1 MNIKA
6 KLDKALLNQSFE
18 KEEFSGIWLRY
29 RSVAKMYSEI
39 ENAICVLTDLK
50 TRRSVIHYG
59 GMSSLIG
66 NDRSGEETE
75 ISSIWEDEILNKVHP
90 EDVRKKQILEYYFF
104 HFLKKIPIAEWTDYY
119 MAINLR
125 IRSHSAEYLTV
136 LHRMFYAVEEDNVRL
151 ALCIY
156 NISGNN
162 VNALLHENGVI
173 INSMNGTTLYYNEFK
188 YRDILSAREKEI
200 LLLIAHGKMSKEIA
214 ESLEI
219 SLNTVNRHRQNILQK
234 LQVKNSIEA
243 YRLAKAMELV

>member
-50 TRRSVIHYG
+50 TRISVIHYG

>member
-6 KLDKALLNQSFE
+6 KLDKALLDQSFE
-18 KEEFSGIWLRY
+18 NKDTSGIWLKY

-50 TRRSVIHYG
+50 TRKSLIHYG

-66 NDRSGEETE
+66 DDRCGEEIE
-75 ISSIWEDEILNKVHP
+75 ISSIWEDEILSKVHS
-90 EDVRKKQILEYYFF
+90 EDVRKKLVLEHYFF
-104 HFLKKIPIAEWTDYY
+104 HFLKEVPMAEWTDYY
-119 MAINLR
+119 MAVNLR
-125 IRSHSAEYLTV
+125 MRSHSGEYLTV
-136 LHRMFYAVEEDNVRL
+136 LHRMFYAVEEDKVRL
-151 ALCIY
+151 GLCIY

-173 INSMNGTTLYYNEFK
+173 VNSMNGATLYYNEFK
-188 YRDILSAREKEI
+188 YTDVLSAREKEV

-214 ESLEI
+214 ESLDI

>member
-6 KLDKALLNQSFE
+6 QLDKALLNQSFE
-18 KEEFSGIWLRY
+18 DKKTSEICLKY
-29 RSVAKMYSEI
+29 RSIAKMYAEI

-50 TRRSVIHYG
+50 TRKSVIYYG
-59 GMSSLIG
+59 GISSLIG
-66 NDRSGEETE
+66 EDRKGDEVG
-75 ISSIWEDEILNKVHP
+75 ISSIWEDDILNKIHA
-90 EDVRKKQILEYYFF
+90 EDVRKKLVLEHYFF
-104 HFLKKIPIAEWTDYY
+104 HFLKDIPIKEWTDYY

-125 IRSHSAEYLTV
+125 MRSNSGEYITV
-136 LHRMFYAVEEDNVRL
+136 WHRMFYGIEEDKVRM

-173 INSMNGTTLYYNEFK
+173 VNSMNGATLYYKEFT
-188 YRDILSAREKEI
+188 YNDVLSAREKEV
-200 LLLIAHGKMSKEIA
+200 LLMIAHGRMSKEIA
-214 ESLEI
+214 ESLGI

-243 YRLAKAMELV
+243 YRLAKAMGLV

>member
-18 KEEFSGIWLRY
+18 NEDVSGIWLKY
-29 RSVAKMYSEI
+29 RTIAKMYSEI

-50 TRRSVIHYG
+50 TRKSVIHYG

-66 NDRSGEETE
+66 DDRRGEETE
-75 ISSIWEDEILNKVHP
+75 ISSIWEDDILNKMHP
-90 EDVRKKQILEYYFF
+90 EDVRKKQILEHYFF
-104 HFLKKIPIAEWTDYY
+104 HFLKEIPMAERMDYY
-119 MAINLR
+119 MAVNLR
-125 IRSHSAEYLTV
+125 MRSCSGEYLTV
-136 LHRMFYAVEEDNVRL
+136 LHRMFYAVEEENVRL

-156 NISGNN
+156 NVSGNN
-162 VNALLHENGVI
+162 VNTLLHENGVI

-188 YRDILSAREKEI
+188 YRDLLSAREKEV
-200 LLLIAHGKMSKEIA
+200 LLMIAHGKMSKEIA

>member
-18 KEEFSGIWLRY
+18 NEEVSGIWLKY
-29 RSVAKMYSEI
+29 RSIAKMYSEI
-39 ENAICVLTDLK
+39 EKAICVLTDLK

-59 GMSSLIG
+59 GMSSMIG
-66 NDRSGEETE
+66 DDRSGEETE

-90 EDVRKKQILEYYFF
+90 EDVRKKLVLEHYFF
-104 HFLKKIPIAEWTDYY
+104 HFLKEIPMAEWMDYY
-119 MAINLR
+119 MVVNLR
-125 IRSHSAEYLTV
+125 MRSHSAEYLTV
-136 LHRMFYAVEEDNVRL
+136 LHRMFYAVEEDNARL

-156 NISGNN
+156 SISGNN

-173 INSMNGTTLYYNEFK
+173 VNSMNGTTLYYNEFK
-188 YRDILSAREKEI
+188 YRDVLSAREKEV

>member
-18 KEEFSGIWLRY
+18 NEDASGIWLKY
-29 RSVAKMYSEI
+29 RSIAKMYSGI

-50 TRRSVIHYG
+50 NRKSIIHYG

-66 NDRSGEETE
+66 DDRSGEESE

-90 EDVRKKQILEYYFF
+90 EDVRKKLVLEHYFF
-104 HFLKKIPIAEWTDYY
+104 HFLKDIPMAEWTDYY
-119 MAINLR
+119 MVINLR
-125 IRSHSAEYLTV
+125 MRSHSAEYFTV
-136 LHRMFYAVEEDNVRL
+136 LHRMFYAVEENNARL

-162 VNALLHENGVI
+162 VNTVLHENGVI
-173 INSMNGTTLYYNEFK
+173 VNSMNGTTLYYNEFK
-188 YRDILSAREKEI
+188 YRDVLSAREKEV
-200 LLLIAHGKMSKEIA
+200 LQLIAHGKMSKEIA
-214 ESLEI
+214 ESLDI

-243 YRLAKAMELV
+243 YRLAKAMGLV